1 MKSLIQG
8 LAVASAAMG
17 LLVGVG
23 TSHLAEAVTQ
33 SELARSG
40 GGTHS
45 GRVLE
50 VALPESA
57 TVRLTSGRSVTGKLT
72 RFSASDLTL
81 SVSGQSRT
89 LPHAQIRQVEMRGTV
104 WIPNPD
110 GNIEAYRIRGLSQ
123 SLENVPVSA
132 LVWND
137 SSNLAS
143 LNLQGVLTQGE
154 FNSLTSNPSLI
165 YALSRVSFESSSSN
179 TMNVT
184 VRSLA
189 RSR

>member
-1 MKSLIQG
+1 MIKSLIQG

-33 SELARSG
+33 SELARS
-40 GGTHS
+40 HS

-57 TVRLTSGRSVTGKLT
+57 TVRLTSGGSVTGKLT

-89 LPHAQIRQVEMRGTV
+89 LPHAQIRQMEMGDTV
-104 WIPNPD
+104 WIRNPD
-110 GNIEAYRIRGLSQ
+110 GNREARRIRGVSQ

-154 FNSLTSNPSLI
+154 FNRLTSNPSLI

-184 VRSLA
+184 VKSLA
-189 RSR
+189 R

>member
-57 TVRLTSGRSVTGKLT
+57 TVRLTSGRSVSGKLT

-81 SVSGQSRT
+81 SIRGQSQT
-89 LPHAQIRQVEMRGTV
+89 LPHAQIRQVEMRGSV

-110 GNIEAYRIRGLSQ
+110 GNREARPIRGS
-123 SLENVPVSA
+123 SRSWENVPVSA

-143 LNLQGVLTQGE
+143 LNLQGVLTQRQ
-154 FNSLTSNPSLI
+154 FNSLTSNPALI
-165 YALSRVSFESSSSN
+165 YALSRVSFESSNSN

-184 VRSLA
+184 VTSLA
-189 RSR
+189 R